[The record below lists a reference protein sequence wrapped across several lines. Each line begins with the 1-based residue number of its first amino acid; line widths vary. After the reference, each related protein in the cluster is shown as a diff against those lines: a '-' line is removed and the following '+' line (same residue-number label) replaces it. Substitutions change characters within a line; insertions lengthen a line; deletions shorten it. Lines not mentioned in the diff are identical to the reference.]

1 MPKNKWDEQFQ
12 QNKYTYGK
20 EVNKFIKSKCDL
32 FPDNSN
38 IACFAEGEGRN
49 AVYLAKLGHDVTA
62 YDLSSVGLEH
72 ASILAKENGVSIQT
86 VEADLIDMELDR
98 NKYDGGIMVFGH
110 VHDANQKQFMNNMI
124 HAIKPG
130 GYFIFEVY
138 SKAQIDYDT
147 GGPGLVDMLYDP
159 KVILDIIRPHKCVHF
174 YYGEANRM
182 EGYRH
187 TGVGHV
193 IQVVIQK

>member
-1 MPKNKWDEQFQ
+1 QAINKLKGGKIMPRNKWDEQFQ
-12 QNKYTYGK
+12 QHKHTYGK
-20 EVNKFIKSKCDL
+20 EVNQFIKEKSPL
-32 FPDNSN
+32 FPQQSN

-49 AVYLAKLGHDVTA
+49 AVYLAKQGQEVTA
-62 YDLSSVGLEH
+62 YDISTVGLMN
-72 ASILAKENGVSIQT
+72 AKLLAEENGVSIQT
-86 VEADLIDMELDR
+86 VEADLIDMQLER

-110 VHDANQKQFMNNMI
+110 VHELNQNQFLTNMI
-124 HAIKPG
+124 NAIKPG

-174 YYGEANRM
+174 Y
-182 EGYRH
+182 
-187 TGVGHV
+187 
-193 IQVVIQK
+193 